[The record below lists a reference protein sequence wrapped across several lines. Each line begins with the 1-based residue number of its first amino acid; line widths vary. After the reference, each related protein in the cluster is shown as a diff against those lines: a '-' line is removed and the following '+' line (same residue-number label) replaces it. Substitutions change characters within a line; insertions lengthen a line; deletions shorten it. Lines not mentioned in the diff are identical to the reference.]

1 MPVGGRTPIKANLRI
16 IAATHRDLRQLIAQG
31 LFREDLFYRINV
43 VPIRLPPLRERGED
57 IPALVQHFLLR
68 ARLEGLP
75 SKAIE
80 PEAMARLKAYSWP
93 GNVRELENM
102 VRRLAVLYAQETI
115 GAEVIEAELREAAP
129 PALDGAEEGEGR
141 RLADTIGSHLD
152 RVFELHDGRLPPAGL
167 HGRILREVER
177 PLIVRVL
184 EATRGNQIKAAALLG
199 VNRNTLRKRI
209 RELDIE
215 VMRGSR

>member
-1 MPVGGRTPIKANLRI
+1 M
-16 IAATHRDLRQLIAQG
+16 
-31 LFREDLFYRINV
+31 
-43 VPIRLPPLRERGED
+43 PIRLPPLRERGED
-57 IPALVQHFLLR
+57 IPALVQHFLVR
-68 ARLEGLP
+68 ARAEGLP
-75 SKAIE
+75 TKAIE
-80 PEAMARLKAYSWP
+80 PDAMAGLKTYSWP

-129 PALDGAEEGEGR
+129 PALDGVELDHAFAAGR
-141 RLADTIGSHLD
+141 QH
-152 RVFELHDGRLPPAGL
+152 RLPPRPGVRAPRRPPAAAGL

-199 VNRNTLRKRI
+199 VNRNTLRKKFASWT
-209 RELDIE
+209 
-215 VMRGSR
+215 SRSCAGHDHRSVPND